1 LKSFV
6 LFQHARRIYRA
17 KGEAENNM
25 NPRLEELRKR
35 LMPSEPTGSSDA
47 IFTRSSQST
56 ATDRS
61 KQPAVNAAEAAEWN
75 SDAQGL
81 PPAEPTTQQ
90 SLDNED
96 GQAAVDITK
105 SMDQRAQIV
114 ATLFEPARRYRERL
128 STSFESIRTLHVELG
143 TLAQSFEPLGV
154 LHDQVVDFLNAIQA
168 QLAEMAKSLEAAKA
182 LRLQLS
188 ELVQALDAGSKLQSQ
203 TLELS
208 KALGVALQ
216 TERTKG
222 N

>member
-1 LKSFV
+1 
-6 LFQHARRIYRA
+6 
-17 KGEAENNM
+17 M

-35 LMPSEPTGSSDA
+35 LMPSETTTGASDA
-47 IFTRSSQST
+47 IFTRNSQS
-56 ATDRS
+56 APADRS
-61 KQPAVNAAEAAEWN
+61 KQPAASAAEAAEWN
-75 SDAQGL
+75 SEAQVP
-81 PPAEPTTQQ
+81 PPAEPITQQ
-90 SLDNED
+90 RHDNED

-143 TLAQSFEPLGV
+143 VLAQSVEPLGA
-154 LHDQVVDFLNAIQA
+154 LHNQVIDFLNAIQT
-168 QLAEMAKSLEAAKA
+168 QLGEMAKSLEAAKA

-188 ELVQALDAGSKLQSQ
+188 ELVQALDAGSELQSQ
-203 TLELS
+203 TYELS

-216 TERTKG
+216 AERTKG